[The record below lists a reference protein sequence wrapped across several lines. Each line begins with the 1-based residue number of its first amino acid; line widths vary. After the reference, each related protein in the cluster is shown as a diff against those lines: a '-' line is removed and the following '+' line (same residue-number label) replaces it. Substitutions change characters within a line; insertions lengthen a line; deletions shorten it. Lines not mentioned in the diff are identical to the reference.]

1 MVGRHQ
7 KSCSTV
13 QRGRRSGFNERDI
26 WTPQPP
32 GQLRHAHFLTPLS
45 TTNHTSPLGIMVLP
59 GCWLTFTNKKSKF
72 RSPKLRNINAKK
84 CFIDSTDYAKKWIYV
99 TATPGSRGTANRT
112 RRNGFACHGAIL
124 YAIEPANAIM
134 RHTDVT
140 SKAC

>member
-1 MVGRHQ
+1 
-7 KSCSTV
+7 
-13 QRGRRSGFNERDI
+13 
-26 WTPQPP
+26 
-32 GQLRHAHFLTPLS
+32 
-45 TTNHTSPLGIMVLP
+45 MVLP